1 MEFNYRTLTP
11 DHDGDVLN
19 LIVLLSDEANNEI
32 NDYLKSPM
40 SMIDA
45 TGKLI
50 YGLSDEIT
58 DYQFYAT
65 TYHPLA

>member
-1 MEFNYRTLTP
+1 M
-11 DHDGDVLN
+11 
-19 LIVLLSDEANNEI
+19 LSDEANNEI